1 MRSLPYLILAYVIL
15 GVQLGVKDYISYAG
29 AAPNFV
35 LLAVVFVAVHAQR
48 DAALL
53 GAFSI
58 GLLQDVLT
66 TQPLGIYALS
76 YGLVGL
82 LIVGAQHVV
91 YREHPAAHFA
101 LALLGGL
108 ITATLL
114 ALQSWLRP
122 AAPALA
128 QEAGNLPAMTAA
140 AGPPFISAVYTALLA
155 PGVLWVLNQFRR
167 FFGFHPRQ
175 RARAW

>member
-15 GVQLGVKDYISYAG
+15 GVQLGVGDYISYRG

-35 LLAVVFVAVHAQR
+35 LLAVVFVAVHASR

-58 GLLQDVLT
+58 GLLQDVLSA
-66 TQPLGIYALS
+66 QPLGMYAFS

-82 LIVGAQHVV
+82 PIVGAQHAV
-91 YREHPAAHFA
+91 YREHPLAHFA
-101 LALLGGL
+101 LALFGGL

-114 ALQSWLRP
+114 ALQGWLRP
-122 AAPALA
+122 PATAFAPGAADLPALS
-128 QEAGNLPAMTAA
+128 AA

-167 FFGFHPRQ
+167 FFGFHARQ